1 MDLAQLRLGLN
12 EYNRQQEWRKEDI
25 AWRENE
31 ALVIGV
37 EQKERMVDLKCRA
50 LKSIANLSALVAG
63 FTIVMFIELSVDPI
77 VPHWLVTLYAFTT
90 ALEVAIMAMVMV
102 QATLLLTCIT
112 LISMQHNDK
121 KGFFQFWKNQCER
134 QWKFTLFLF
143 ACGSFLFLLTLSFSA
158 CVKFYSIPQAYIVVI
173 GICAASAILW
183 VYNWFVWGVYLYQGK
198 EYYPLSVDE
207 LTDANIKAMKILKK
221 SAVNAK
227 VDATNMV

>member
-1 MDLAQLRLGLN
+1 MDFVQTGISANDFLR
-12 EYNRQQEWRKEDI
+12 QTEWRKQDI

-31 ALVIGV
+31 ALAIGV

-63 FTIVMFIELSVDPI
+63 FTIVMFIELSVEET
-77 VPHWLVTLYAFTT
+77 VPDWLVITYAATT
-90 ALEVAIMAMVMV
+90 SLEVAIMAMVMV

-143 ACGSFLFLLTLSFSA
+143 ALGSFLFLLTLSFSA
-158 CVKFYSIPQAYIVVI
+158 CVKFYSTPGAYIVVI
-173 GICAASAILW
+173 TICAGSAMLW
-183 VYNWFVWGVYLYQGK
+183 MYNWYVWGVYLYQGK
-198 EYYPLSVDE
+198 EYYPLTVDE
-207 LTDANIKAMKILKK
+207 LIEKNVRNMKKQESELNETRSPNI
-221 SAVNAK
+221 V
-227 VDATNMV
+227 

>member
-1 MDLAQLRLGLN
+1 MDFVQTGISAN
-12 EYNRQQEWRKEDI
+12 DYYRQTEWRKQDI

-31 ALVIGV
+31 ALAIGV

-63 FTIVMFIELSVDPI
+63 FTIVMFIELSVEET
-77 VPHWLVTLYAFTT
+77 VPDWLVITYAATT
-90 ALEVAIMAMVMV
+90 SLEVAIMAMVMV

-143 ACGSFLFLLTLSFSA
+143 ALGSFLFLLTLSFSA
-158 CVKFYSIPQAYIVVI
+158 CVKFYSTPGAYMVVI
-173 GICAASAILW
+173 AICAASAMLW
-183 VYNWFVWGVYLYQGK
+183 MYNWYVWGVYLYQGK
-198 EYYPLSVDE
+198 EYYPLTVDE
-207 LTDANIKAMKILKK
+207 LIEKNVRNMKKQESELNETRSTNI
-221 SAVNAK
+221 V
-227 VDATNMV
+227 

>member
-1 MDLAQLRLGLN
+1 MDIASLGLGLN
-12 EYNRQQEWRKEDI
+12 EYNRQKQWRKEDI

-63 FTIVMFIELSVDPI
+63 FTIVMFIELSVEEN

-121 KGFFQFWKNQCER
+121 KGFFQFWKNQCEG

-143 ACGSFLFLLTLSFSA
+143 ACGSFLFLLTVSFSA
-158 CVKFYSIPQAYIVVI
+158 CVKFYSIPNAYIVVI
-173 GICAASAILW
+173 AICAASAILW
-183 VYNWFVWGVYLYQGK
+183 IYNWSVWGVYLYQGK

-207 LTDANIKAMKILKK
+207 LTDHNIKVMRVQKK
-221 SAVNAK
+221 QVDEDKVNA
-227 VDATNMV
+227 DTMV

>member
-1 MDLAQLRLGLN
+1 MDFVQTGISAN
-12 EYNRQQEWRKEDI
+12 DYYRQTEWRKQDI

-31 ALVIGV
+31 ALAIGV

-63 FTIVMFIELSVDPI
+63 FTIVMFIELSVDET
-77 VPHWLVTLYAFTT
+77 VPDWLVITYAATT
-90 ALEVAIMAMVMV
+90 SLEVAIMAMVMV

-143 ACGSFLFLLTLSFSA
+143 ALGSFLFLLTLSFSA
-158 CVKFYSIPQAYIVVI
+158 CVKFYSTPGAYMVVI
-173 GICAASAILW
+173 AICAASAMLW
-183 VYNWFVWGVYLYQGK
+183 MYNWYVWGVYLYQGK
-198 EYYPLSVDE
+198 EYYPLTVDE
-207 LTDANIKAMKILKK
+207 LIEKNVRNMKKQESELNETRSTNI
-221 SAVNAK
+221 V
-227 VDATNMV
+227 

>member
-1 MDLAQLRLGLN
+1 MDFVQTGISAN
-12 EYNRQQEWRKEDI
+12 DYYRQTEWRKQDI

-31 ALVIGV
+31 ALAIGV

-63 FTIVMFIELSVDPI
+63 FTIVMFIELSVEET
-77 VPHWLVTLYAFTT
+77 VPDWLVITYAATT
-90 ALEVAIMAMVMV
+90 SLEVAIMAMVMV

-143 ACGSFLFLLTLSFSA
+143 ALGSFLFLLTLSFSA
-158 CVKFYSIPQAYIVVI
+158 CVKFYSTPGAYIVVI
-173 GICAASAILW
+173 AICAASAMLW
-183 VYNWFVWGVYLYQGK
+183 MYNWYVWGVYLYQGK
-198 EYYPLSVDE
+198 EYYPLTVDE
-207 LTDANIKAMKILKK
+207 LIEKNVRNMKKQESELNETRSPNI
-221 SAVNAK
+221 V
-227 VDATNMV
+227 

>member
-1 MDLAQLRLGLN
+1 MDFVQTGVSVN
-12 EYNRQQEWRKEDI
+12 DYYRQTEWRKQDI

-31 ALVIGV
+31 ALAIGV

-63 FTIVMFIELSVDPI
+63 FTIVMFIELSVDET
-77 VPHWLVTLYAFTT
+77 VPDWLVITYAATT
-90 ALEVAIMAMVMV
+90 SLEVAIMAMVMV

-143 ACGSFLFLLTLSFSA
+143 ALGSFLFLLTLSFSA
-158 CVKFYSIPQAYIVVI
+158 CVKFYSTPGAYMVVI
-173 GICAASAILW
+173 AICAASAMLW
-183 VYNWFVWGVYLYQGK
+183 MYNWYVWGVYLYQGK
-198 EYYPLSVDE
+198 EYYPLTVDE
-207 LTDANIKAMKILKK
+207 LIEKNVRNMKKQESELNEARSPNI
-221 SAVNAK
+221 V
-227 VDATNMV
+227 

>member
-1 MDLAQLRLGLN
+1 MDFVQTGISAN
-12 EYNRQQEWRKEDI
+12 DYYRQTEWRKQDI

-31 ALVIGV
+31 ALAIGV

-63 FTIVMFIELSVDPI
+63 FTIVMFIELSVDET
-77 VPHWLVTLYAFTT
+77 VPDWLVITYAATT
-90 ALEVAIMAMVMV
+90 SLEVAIMAMVMV

-143 ACGSFLFLLTLSFSA
+143 ALGSFLFLLTLSFSA
-158 CVKFYSIPQAYIVVI
+158 CVKFYSTPGAYIVVI
-173 GICAASAILW
+173 AICAASAMLW
-183 VYNWFVWGVYLYQGK
+183 MYNWYVWGVYLYQGK
-198 EYYPLSVDE
+198 EYYPLTVDE
-207 LTDANIKAMKILKK
+207 LIEKNVRNMKKQESELNETRSTNI
-221 SAVNAK
+221 V
-227 VDATNMV
+227 